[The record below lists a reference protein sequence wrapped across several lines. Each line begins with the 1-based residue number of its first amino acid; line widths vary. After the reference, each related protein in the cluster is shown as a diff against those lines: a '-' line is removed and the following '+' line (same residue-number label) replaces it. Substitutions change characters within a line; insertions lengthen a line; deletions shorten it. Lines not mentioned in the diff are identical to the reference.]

1 MDTFGRL
8 PTDVL
13 QTINHLFILP
23 LINIVDNQGYLSM
36 VINYPYITASI
47 DMYPPLVGYIY
58 AEHKDIISIPESP

>member
-23 LINIVDNQGYLSM
+23 VIKIVDTNGNISM
-36 VINYPYITASI
+36 VINYPHSTASI

-58 AEHKDIISIPESP
+58 AEHKDITSIPESP